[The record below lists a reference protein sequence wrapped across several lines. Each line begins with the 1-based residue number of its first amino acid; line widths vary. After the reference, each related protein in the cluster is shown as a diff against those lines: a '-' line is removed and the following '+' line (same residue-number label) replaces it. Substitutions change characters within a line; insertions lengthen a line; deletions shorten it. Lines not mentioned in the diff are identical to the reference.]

1 MTEMTRT
8 SRVRRPSTRRLLA
21 GVAAASL
28 LTAPLVALTGTAAQ
42 AATGSTWDRL
52 AQCESTG
59 DWSINTGNGYYGG
72 LQFSQSTWQ
81 GFGGGQYASRA
92 DLASRAGQIATAEK
106 VLAVQG
112 WGAWP
117 SCSKKLGL
125 TNADKGGSAGSADEV
140 AASRSGSSASRSSD
154 RAAAAAPAAASPSGG
169 SYVVRSG
176 DTLSRIAAAHG
187 TSWQALH
194 AANAAVI
201 GSDPDRLSVG
211 TALSV

>member
-125 TNADKGGSAGSADEV
+125 SSADEGGSAAADEV
-140 AASRSGSSASRSSD
+140 TASRSATSASRSSD
-154 RAAAAAPAAASPSGG
+154 RAAAPAAGSGG
-169 SYVVRSG
+169 SYSVRGG
-176 DTLSRIAAAHG
+176 DTLSSIAAAHG

-201 GSDPDRLSVG
+201 GADPDRLRVG
-211 TALSV
+211 TTLSV

>member
-1 MTEMTRT
+1 MTAMTRL
-8 SRVRRPSTRRLLA
+8 SARRPSTRRLLA
-21 GVAAASL
+21 GAAAISL
-28 LTAPLVALTGTAAQ
+28 LTAPLVALSGTAAQ
-42 AATGSTWDRL
+42 AASGSTWDRL
-52 AQCESTG
+52 AACESTG
-59 DWSINTGNGYYGG
+59 DWSVNSGNGYYGG

-117 SCSKKLGL
+117 SCSAKLGL
-125 TNADKGGSAGSADEV
+125 SNADKAGSAASAASSEV
-140 AASRSGSSASRSSD
+140 AASRSQTSASRSSD
-154 RAAAAAPAAASPSGG
+154 RAAAPAATSGS

-176 DTLSRIAAAHG
+176 DTLSRIAAAQG

-201 GSDPDRLSVG
+201 GADPDRLSVG
-211 TALSV
+211 TTLSV

>member
-125 TNADKGGSAGSADEV
+125 GAADRGGSAAADEV
-140 AASRSGSSASRSSD
+140 TASRSASSASRSSD
-154 RAAAAAPAAASPSGG
+154 RAAAPATAPTSGG
-169 SYVVRSG
+169 SYVVRGG

-201 GSDPDRLSVG
+201 GSDPDRLAVG
-211 TALSV
+211 TTLSV

>member
-42 AATGSTWDRL
+42 AASGSTWDRL

-81 GFGGGQYASRA
+81 GFGGGQHASRA

-125 TNADKGGSAGSADEV
+125 TNADKGGSAAADEV
-140 AASRSGSSASRSSD
+140 TASRSASSASRSSD
-154 RAAAAAPAAASPSGG
+154 RAAAPAAASSG
-169 SYVVRSG
+169 SYVVRGG

-201 GSDPDRLSVG
+201 GSDPDRLVVG
-211 TALSV
+211 TTLSV

>member
-1 MTEMTRT
+1 
-8 SRVRRPSTRRLLA
+8 
-21 GVAAASL
+21 
-28 LTAPLVALTGTAAQ
+28 VALTGTAAQ

-72 LQFSQSTWQ
+72 LQFSQGTWQ

-125 TNADKGGSAGSADEV
+125 SAADRGGSAAADEV
-140 AASRSGSSASRSSD
+140 AASRSASSASRSSD
-154 RAAAAAPAAASPSGG
+154 RTAAPATAQTSGG
-169 SYVVRSG
+169 SYVVRGG

-201 GSDPDRLSVG
+201 GSDPDRLAVG
-211 TALSV
+211 TTLSV